1 MTLNAVHLNPS
12 LTAEQRVDALLSEMT
27 LDEKLAQ
34 LTGIWVTELI
44 DRERKPVADKLAYRL
59 GYGIGHLTR
68 VGASS
73 LLPPTE
79 SAKLANTLQRYL
91 LDQTRLK
98 IPAIVHEES
107 CAGYMARGATTFPQ
121 AMAMAA
127 MWEPELVEDIARI
140 IRRQMRA
147 VGAHHALAPV
157 LDVVR
162 DPRWGRVEE
171 TFGEDPFLISA
182 VGAAY
187 IRGLQGDSW
196 DGRVIAT
203 AKHFAAY
210 GISEGGMNWA
220 PVHVPEREFR
230 EMFLTPFRAA
240 VLGAGIE
247 SVMPAYHELDGV
259 PCHADKWLLV
269 DILRNE
275 MGFNGTVVSDYF
287 GINQLREYHHVTGDK
302 QGAARLAIEAG
313 VDVELPNQDCY
324 GDPLKAAVESGQV
337 DIGLIDA
344 CVRRVLRQKVMLGLF
359 EDPYVDDGRVIDIYS
374 DAGAI
379 ALSREAAGKG
389 VVLLKNDGILPL
401 TSAHKTIAII
411 GPAAH
416 SIRSLQ
422 GDYHYPSHLEGM
434 FDPDQSL
441 EAPNPAQ
448 PNVKIDWTAHFP
460 PSVTA
465 LDGVIS
471 ALGEQA
477 EIVYAKGCDIDSS
490 DTSGFAE
497 AAALAKGADVAVV
510 VVGDKAGLAKGATSG
525 ESIDRADIC
534 LPGVQSELVQAI
546 AATGTPVVVVL
557 IHGRPFALSDIEA
570 HASAILTCWQPAEQ
584 GGAALADVLTG
595 AVNPGGKLPMSFPR
609 AVGQIPVYYNH
620 KPSGGRTHWQGDYI
634 DLSTKPLYPF
644 GHGLSYTQFDYSD
657 LHLSAAEVDA
667 NGKVEISAT
676 VTNTGERAGD
686 EVVQLYVGD
695 PVSSVT
701 RPVKALKGFKRVH
714 LSAGQSKRVTFHLSA
729 QHLAFYGLDMR
740 YQVEP
745 GEVTVM
751 VGASSA
757 DIRLNGS
764 FTITGAS
771 TPVEQVYFT
780 PVEVH

>member
-1 MTLNAVHLNPS
+1 MTPNALHLNPT
-12 LTAEQRVDALLSEMT
+12 LTVEQRVDGLLFEMT
-27 LDEKLAQ
+27 VDEKLAQ
-34 LTGIWVTELI
+34 ITGIWVTDLI
-44 DRERKPVADKLAYRL
+44 DRERQIIPHKLTQRL
-59 GYGIGHLTR
+59 GHGIGHLTR

-73 LLPPTE
+73 LLPPVE
-79 SAKLANTLQRYL
+79 SAKLANALQRYL
-91 LDQTRLK
+91 IEQTRLS

-127 MWEPELVEDIARI
+127 AWEPELVEQITRI

-182 VGAAY
+182 IGAAY
-187 IRGLQGDSW
+187 IRGLQGESW

-220 PVHVPEREFR
+220 PVHVAERELR
-230 EMFLTPFRAA
+230 EMFLTPFLAA
-240 VLGAGIE
+240 VTSVGIE

-259 PCHADKWLLV
+259 PCHADKRLLV
-269 DILRNE
+269 DILRGE
-275 MGFNGTVVSDYF
+275 MGFEGTVVSDYF
-287 GINQLREYHHVTGDK
+287 AINMLRDYHHIAADK
-302 QGAARLAIEAG
+302 GVAARLALEAG

-324 GDPLKAAVESGQV
+324 GDPLKAALEAG
-337 DIGLIDA
+337 DIEIGLVDA
-344 CVRRVLRQKVMLGLF
+344 CVKRVLRQKVLLGLF
-359 EDPYVDDGRVIDIYS
+359 ESPYVDEARVLEIYD
-374 DAGAI
+374 DAAAV
-379 ALSREAAGKG
+379 ALSREAAGKAI
-389 VVLLKNDGILPL
+389 VLLKNDGILPL
-401 TSAHKTIAII
+401 SGAHKTIAVI

-448 PNVKIDWTAHFP
+448 PNVKIDWTPHFP

-465 LDGVIS
+465 LDGIRAS
-471 ALGEQA
+471 LGEVA
-477 EIVYAKGCDIDSS
+477 EIVYAKGCDIDSADS
-490 DTSGFAE
+490 AGFAE
-497 AAALAKGADVAVV
+497 AVTLAKGADVAILI
-510 VVGDKAGLAKGATSG
+510 VGDKSGLAKGATSG
-525 ESIDRADIC
+525 ESIDRADIR
-534 LPGVQSELVQAI
+534 LPGLQADLIRAI

-557 IHGRPFALSDIEA
+557 IHGRPFALTEIEPHA
-570 HASAILTCWQPAEQ
+570 HAILTCWQPAEQ

-595 AVNPGGKLPMSFPR
+595 VINPGGKLPMSFPR

-620 KPSGGRTHWQGDYI
+620 KPSGGRTHWQGDYV

-644 GHGLSYTQFDYSD
+644 GHGLSYTRFEYSD
-657 LHLSAAEVDA
+657 LRLSASDIRVDGKLEV
-667 NGKVEISAT
+667 SLT
-676 VTNTGERAGD
+676 LTNVGERAGD

-695 PVSSVT
+695 PIASVT

-714 LSAGQSKRVTFHLSA
+714 ITAGDSKRVTFSLTA
-729 QHLAFYGLDMR
+729 QHFAFYDLDMR
-740 YQVEP
+740 YQVEG
-745 GEVTVM
+745 GEITVM
-751 VGASSA
+751 VGASSE
-757 DIRLNGS
+757 DIRLNGA
-764 FTITGAS
+764 FTISGAS
-771 TPVEQVYFT
+771 TQVEQVYFT
-780 PVEVH
+780 PVEVR

>member
-1 MTLNAVHLNPS
+1 MLHLNPAIS
-12 LTAEQRVDALLSEMT
+12 TDERVDALLSELT
-27 LDEKLAQ
+27 VDEKLAQ
-34 LTGIWVTELI
+34 ITGIWVTDLI
-44 DRERKPVADKLAYRL
+44 DRERQIIPEKLTKRL
-59 GYGIGHLTR
+59 GHGIGHLTR

-73 LLPPTE
+73 LLPPLE

-91 LDQTRLK
+91 MEQTRLS

-127 MWEPELVEDIARI
+127 TWEPELVEKITRI

-182 VGAAY
+182 IGAAY

-210 GISEGGMNWA
+210 GLSEGGMNWA
-220 PVHVPEREFR
+220 PVHVPEREMR
-230 EMFLTPFRAA
+230 EMFLTPFSAA
-240 VLGAGIE
+240 VTSVGVH

-259 PCHADKWLLV
+259 PCHADKHLLV
-269 DILRNE
+269 DILRGE
-275 MGFNGTVVSDYF
+275 MGFEGTVVSDYF
-287 GINQLREYHHVTGDK
+287 AINMLKDYHHVAADK
-302 QGAARLAIEAG
+302 GGAARLALQAG

-324 GDPLKAAVESGQV
+324 GDPLKAALEAG
-337 DIGLIDA
+337 DIEIGLVDA
-344 CVRRVLRQKVMLGLF
+344 CVKRVLRQKIALGLF
-359 EDPYVDDGRVIDIYS
+359 ESPYVDESSVLEIYDDAAAID
-374 DAGAI
+374 
-379 ALSREAAGKG
+379 LSREAAGKA
-389 VVLLKNDGILPL
+389 VVLLKNNGVLPL
-401 TSAHKTIAII
+401 SGVYKTIAVI

-434 FDPDQSL
+434 FDPEQSL

-448 PNVKIDWTAHFP
+448 PNVKVNWTTHFP

-465 LDGVIS
+465 LDGIRA
-471 ALGEQA
+471 ALGENT
-477 EIVYAKGCDIDSS
+477 EIVYAQGCDIDSA

-497 AAALAKGADVAVV
+497 AVTLAKGVDVAIV
-510 VVGDKAGLAKGATSG
+510 VVGDKSGLAKGATSG
-525 ESIDRADIC
+525 ESIDRADIR
-534 LPGVQSELVQAI
+534 LPGVQTELIQAI
-546 AATGTPVVVVL
+546 AATGTPVVAVL
-557 IHGRPFALSDIEA
+557 IHGRPFALTDIEA
-570 HASAILTCWQPAEQ
+570 HVSALLTCWQPAEQ
-584 GGAALADVLTG
+584 GGAALTDVLTG
-595 AVNPGGKLPMSFPR
+595 VVNPGGKLPMSFPR

-644 GHGLSYTQFDYSD
+644 GHGLSYTQFEYTDLSLSASD
-657 LHLSAAEVDA
+657 LKADDTL
-667 NGKVEISAT
+667 EIGLT
-676 VTNTGERAGD
+676 VRNIGERAGD

-695 PVSSVT
+695 PIASVT

-714 LSAGQSKRVTFHLSA
+714 LAVGESKRVTFSLSA
-729 QHLAFYGLDMR
+729 RHLAFYDLDMR
-740 YQVEP
+740 YQVEA

-751 VGASSA
+751 VGSSSD
-757 DIRLNGS
+757 DIRLNGA
-764 FTITGAS
+764 FTISGES
-771 TPVEQVYFT
+771 TTVTQVFFT
-780 PVEVH
+780 PVEVK